1 MSCLVIGYGNTLR
14 SDDGIGQIVAQ
25 KIANCHLPEV
35 RSLYLHQLTPELAV
49 DIAEVE
55 LVIFVDATLA
65 AIAQRLAG
73 SEIAPDVRVSRLQP
87 LSSIEIRSH
96 TSDPRMLL
104 NLAQTLYNHCP
115 QAWWVT
121 IPGENFELG
130 DKISPLARRGM
141 AQALKQIDSL
151 IKSAESNGENSRQSS
166 RSDRIT
172 R

>member
-14 SDDGIGQIVAQ
+14 SDDGVGQIVAR
-25 KIANCHLPEV
+25 KIANSHLPGV
-35 RSLYLHQLTPELAV
+35 RSLYLHQLTPELAA

-65 AIAQRLAG
+65 AIAP
-73 SEIAPDVRVSRLQP
+73 EVRVSPLQP
-87 LSSIEIRSH
+87 LFSIEIKSH

-115 QAWWVT
+115 KAWWVT

-130 DKISPLARRGM
+130 DAISPLARRGIT
-141 AQALKQIDSL
+141 QALRQINSL
-151 IKSAESNGENSRQSS
+151 IKNGKV
-166 RSDRIT
+166 
-172 R
+172 

>member
-14 SDDGIGQIVAQ
+14 SDDGVGQIVAQ

-65 AIAQRLAG
+65 AIA
-73 SEIAPDVRVSRLQP
+73 PDVRVSRLQP

-115 QAWWVT
+115 QAWLVT

-130 DKISPLARRGM
+130 DKISPLAGRGM
-141 AQALKQIDSL
+141 TQALKQIDSL

>member
-14 SDDGIGQIVAQ
+14 SDDGVGQIVAR
-25 KIANCHLPEV
+25 KIANSHLPGV
-35 RSLYLHQLTPELAV
+35 RSLYLHQLTPELAA

-65 AIAQRLAG
+65 AIPLCGCCRTAQRLAG
-73 SEIAPDVRVSRLQP
+73 SEIAPEVRVSPLQP
-87 LSSIEIRSH
+87 LFSIEIKSH

-115 QAWWVT
+115 KAWWVT

-130 DKISPLARRGM
+130 DAISPLARRGIT
-141 AQALKQIDSL
+141 QALRQIDSL
-151 IKSAESNGENSRQSS
+151 IKNGKV
-166 RSDRIT
+166 
-172 R
+172 